1 VDLKVVAYTV
11 QQLLQVGQAQYV
23 PVDVQLY
30 VMVIQTPAV
39 IHAQQDLLL

>member
-23 PVDVQLY
+23 QADVLLY
-30 VMVIQTPAV
+30 VMVILTPVV